1 MLLIVS
7 IYEVFLFF
15 VFNRLA
21 DSFFL
26 REVFKPLWVNFVF
39 IFFF

>member
-7 IYEVFLFF
+7 IYEVFF

-39 IFFF
+39 ILFF